1 MKKPIKKKIKNQR
14 FDFLEQKETTD
25 DELNADD
32 AEAVSEYSFNSN
44 SDEWLFEKSF
54 RNETNS
60 IKLEDD
66 YNNDYEE
73 EIDEF
78 NEGLD
83 NDDDELRDQLDM
95 HSMILA
101 KSVYH
106 DENDSLITAEQVL
119 SEIET
124 LMTLQV
130 DFC

>member
-1 MKKPIKKKIKNQR
+1 M
-14 FDFLEQKETTD
+14 EQKETTD